1 MNCSDSPFLTVSATL
16 MWNKPLKGPDLTGL
30 GVGVDVSTSDSES
43 WQFSPP
49 SYKSIRRG
57 KGYWV

>member
-1 MNCSDSPFLTVSATL
+1 MNCSDSPFLTASATL
-16 MWNKPLKGPDLTGL
+16 MWNKHLKGPDLTGL

-49 SYKSIRRG
+49 SYKSIRGG
-57 KGYWV
+57 KGYGV